1 MMGTLLASSC
11 SASAEG
17 NGGGLEGV
25 EGDVWVGG
33 DMWVRGDVWV
43 EGMGSGEATCSSTG
57 LL

>member
-11 SASAEG
+11 RASAEG

-25 EGDVWVGG
+25 EGDVWAG
-33 DMWVRGDVWV
+33 GDVWV
-43 EGMGSGEATCSSTG
+43 EGEGSGGATCSGTG

>member
-1 MMGTLLASSC
+1 MGTLLARIC

-33 DMWVRGDVWV
+33 DVWV
-43 EGMGSGEATCSSTG
+43 EGEGSGEATCSGAG